1 MPLCFGRFCY
11 QTKQKVKKFISKR
24 FKPQKFLGD
33 KTRKSKRWVEAIFLA
48 QKIYEIEN
56 AGWRTRRD
64 WLMEGKTVW
73 ELAEGITMQRS
84 EDCMVWYVWRTYDDQ
99 AREFC
104 KSIPAFSLRQNTLE
118 RLLYDQPWVCI

>member
-1 MPLCFGRFCY
+1 MSFWFSRFRY
-11 QTKQKVKKFISKR
+11 QTKQKIKKIISR
-24 FKPQKFLGD
+24 NFKPQRNLGD
-33 KTRKSKRWVEAIFLA
+33 KTGKSKRRIEAMSLA

-56 AGWRTRRD
+56 ADWRTKRD

-104 KSIPAFSLRQNTLE
+104 KFIPASYLPQNTIE
-118 RLLYDQPWVCI
+118 RLLYDQPWECI